1 MPIITLYKLDEAT
14 DLSPPLPP
22 LPPHPPTLLAAART
36 AEAAVGAHDTDPTRA
51 SHLNLRLKPGE
62 KLHAG
67 FQSSKNASDICE

>member
-1 MPIITLYKLDEAT
+1 MKRQTYLPLRPRHP
-14 DLSPPLPP
+14 LS
-22 LPPHPPTLLAAART
+22 AART